1 MPEFDREGGS
11 RRVFHLIE
19 FFQDAGWAVSF
30 MAQSAGD
37 GERYAR
43 VLQQKGVPV
52 YVSGGVWPGGG
63 QCFIDPADL
72 MARGNFD
79 VVVIAFWYLVENYLP
94 IIRSVSPK
102 TRIVADSIDLHF
114 LRESRSL
121 LKPQGENGS
130 SGNLNPRYAEEMM
143 RELNAYAAA
152 DAVLTV
158 SQKEA
163 DLVNDFVNSPSHAY
177 ALPLMEDLPPSPLA
191 FSERKGIL
199 FVGNFRHLPNTVGV
213 KYLCEEILPLIKE
226 SVLAEHPVYIVGNE
240 LDPSIAEPCRRLGN
254 VRLVGWVPSILPYLQ
269 SARIAVVPLQ
279 FGAGTKTKLI
289 QSLTVGTPSV
299 STTVGIEGLDLEDE
313 EHVLVADN
321 PVDFARSIERL
332 LEDKKLWKH
341 LAAQGRT
348 HIAGLHGRDAVYNSF
363 KKVLSAVMQHE
374 AKQAAVSQEI
384 AISTG

>member
-19 FFQDAGWAVSF
+19 FFQEAGWAVSF

-63 QCFIDPADL
+63 QSYINPADL
-72 MARGNFD
+72 MATSNFD

-121 LKPQGENGS
+121 LKPHGENGS
-130 SGNLNPRYAEEMM
+130 SGILDPHYAHEMM

-163 DLVNDFVNSPSHAY
+163 DLVNDFVNAPSHAY
-177 ALPLMEDLPPSPLA
+177 PLALMEDLPSSPLA
-191 FSERKGIL
+191 FSERKGVL
-199 FVGNFRHLPNTVGV
+199 FIGNFRHLPNTVGV
-213 KYLCEEILPLIKE
+213 KYLCQEVLPLIKE
-226 SVLAEHPVYIVGNE
+226 SVLAEHPVYIVGNQ
-240 LDPSIAEPCRRLGN
+240 LDAGIAEPCRRLGN

-299 STTVGIEGLDLEDE
+299 STTVGIEGLDLKHG

-321 PVDFARSIERL
+321 PVDFAKSIEQLLGNRELWERL
-332 LEDKKLWKH
+332 SI
-341 LAAQGRT
+341 QGRT
-348 HIAGLHGRDAVYNSF
+348 HIAGLHGREAVYNSF
-363 KKVLSAVMQHE
+363 KQVLSAVMQNE
-374 AKQAAVSQEI
+374 AKHADVPQEMAA
-384 AISTG
+384 G